1 MKRIIIII
9 KTIAKICFFLALLCL
24 VITSFLVSYDYP
36 RELILTC
43 LITAAISSFII
54 NCIGETETYASA
66 KKYYKICL
74 WGTAFCLMAYIAL
87 ITSFLCL
94 QQEMVNRVAKV
105 FLFWAIILAL
115 FAFIGQSRLKL
126 IKKIDDEKKN

>member
-1 MKRIIIII
+1 MKRIITII
-9 KTIAKICFFLALLCL
+9 KTIAKICFFLSLLCL

-54 NCIGETETYASA
+54 NCTIETETYASA
-66 KKYYKICL
+66 KRYYQICL
-74 WGTAFCLMAYIAL
+74 WGAAFCLMAYIAL
-87 ITSFLCL
+87 FTSFLCL
-94 QQEMVNRVAKV
+94 QQEIFNTVAKV
-105 FLFWAIILAL
+105 FLFWTIILAL